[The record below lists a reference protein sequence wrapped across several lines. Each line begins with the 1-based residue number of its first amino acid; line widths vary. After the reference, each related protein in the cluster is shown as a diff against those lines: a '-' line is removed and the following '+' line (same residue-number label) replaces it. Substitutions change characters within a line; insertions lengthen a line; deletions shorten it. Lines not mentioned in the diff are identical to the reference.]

1 MKRVQLRRRMLRS
14 LEIQARDFGV
24 RRRLGRSKNI
34 GHHYHGRMERYMS
47 DWQHAR

>member
-1 MKRVQLRRRMLRS
+1 MKRVKVRRRMLRS

-34 GHHYHGRMERYMS
+34 GRNHHGRKERHMS

>member
-34 GHHYHGRMERYMS
+34 GHNYHGRMERHMS